1 MSALESAHARYREEL
16 EALAGPEVV
25 LRAVEEA
32 GAGWGWPEGR
42 TWTRMHE
49 RFEPEHEPYATC
61 VLVAQ
66 GRPQRIVRLEA
77 FRGRPPEPGTGACIV
92 QAGAAG
98 RICFARFPSDAALP
112 TLERALAVH
121 DRSTVVRYR
130 PGRSCTIRVD
140 EDGRA
145 RFAKVYRDGAGKRA
159 YADGLQLW
167 RAARRGELGFVVAKP
182 GRYDQEL
189 RAVWHGGVRGGSAKE
204 SLRGPGGEELARRLG
219 RAAGTLPSASV
230 RPRRRRDRRGERVR
244 SRLRCAELERRVP
257 ALGEPARRLAAALDV
272 AHAACDPAEPR
283 PVHGALHASQWLRN
297 GAGVALLDYDSLAFG
312 DPELDA
318 ATFLADLDVENR
330 ERVPVER
337 LGAAFLA
344 GYEETAGSLDP
355 GLLAAYRAH
364 RRLEKALRV
373 ARALRP
379 DGDRKAERRL
389 LRAIECLG
397 GSA

>member
-1 MSALESAHARYREEL
+1 MRTLESAHARYREAL
-16 EALAGPEVV
+16 EALAGSEVV
-25 LRAVEEA
+25 PRAVEEA
-32 GAGWGWPEGR
+32 GAGWGWPAGR

-61 VLVAQ
+61 VLVTQ
-66 GRPQRIVRLEA
+66 GRPQRILRLEA
-77 FRGRPPEPGTGACIV
+77 FREPPAEPRPGACVIR
-92 QAGAAG
+92 AGAAG
-98 RICFARFPSDAALP
+98 RLRLTRFPSDAALP

-130 PGRSCTIRVD
+130 PGRCCTIRVD
-140 EDGRA
+140 QDGRV
-145 RFAKVYRDGAGKRA
+145 RFAKVYRDGAGERA

-167 RAARRGELGFVVAKP
+167 RSARRGELGFAVAKP
-182 GRYDQEL
+182 GRYDPEL
-189 RAVWHGGVRGGSAKE
+189 CAVWHGGVRGAPVKE

-219 RAAGTLPSASV
+219 RAAGTLPRAGV
-230 RPRRRRDRRGERVR
+230 RPRRRRDRRGERVS

-257 ALGEPARRLAAALDV
+257 GLGGSARRLLAALDV
-272 AHAACDPAEPR
+272 AHAACGPAEPR
-283 PVHGALHASQWLRN
+283 PIHGALHASQWLRN
-297 GAGVALLDYDSLAFG
+297 GAGLALLDYDSLAVG

-318 ATFLADLDVENR
+318 ATFLADLDVENP

-337 LGAAFLA
+337 LGQAFLA
-344 GYEETAGSLDP
+344 GYEETAGPLDV

-389 LRAIECLG
+389 VRAFESLG